1 LSASDQQTLR
11 VEHLAVVYPR
21 GARPALDDVSL
32 TIDGAR
38 TLAVVGPSGA
48 GKSTLLRA
56 IAGLVGISRG
66 TIELNGRDVSR
77 DAPQERRIAIV
88 FAEDALLAHRTLERN
103 LAFVA
108 RDPSQIDDII
118 DTLGIGAHRGRRPSQ
133 LSSGQ
138 RRRVS
143 IARALLAQ
151 PHALL
156 LDEPLAPLDPELRAL
171 VREELLHVRARFDGP
186 MIFVTH
192 DHADAMTV
200 ADTLAVLIDGRI
212 EDSGEPQRVYDR
224 PRTVRVA
231 ALLGTRPMNLLPG
244 AIFGLDPDTIVGVR
258 PERVRLAGDG
268 AIRGEVRRVERTG
281 ADGYI
286 HVVGEA
292 ASIVARVLA
301 SDVVAVGTTVACA
314 FADEDIRMFDRVT
327 GCARS

>member
-11 VEHLAVVYPR
+11 IEHLGVVYPR
-21 GARPALDDVSL
+21 ALRPALDDVTL
-32 TIDGAR
+32 AIDGAR

-56 IAGLVGISRG
+56 IAGLVGVSSG
-66 TIELNGRDVSR
+66 TIELDGHDIARDT
-77 DAPQERRIAIV
+77 PQERRIAIV
-88 FAEDALLAHRTLERN
+88 FAEDALLAHRTVERN

-108 RDPSQIDDII
+108 RDPSQIDDVIE
-118 DTLGIGAHRGRRPSQ
+118 TLGIGAFRGRRPSE
-133 LSSGQ
+133 LSSGE

-151 PHALL
+151 PRALL

-171 VREELLHVRARFDGP
+171 VRDELLHVRERFDGP

-212 EDSGEPQRVYDR
+212 EDSGDPQRVYDR

-231 ALLGTRPMNLLPG
+231 GLLGTRPMNLLSG
-244 AIFGLDPDTIVGVR
+244 AMFGLGDDTIVGVR
-258 PERVRLAGDG
+258 PERVRVASGG
-268 AIRGEVRRVERTG
+268 VFRGEVRRVERTG

-286 HVVGEA
+286 HVVGDA
-292 ASIVARVLA
+292 ASIVARVDA
-301 SDVVAVGTTVACA
+301 SDVVAVGTSVACA
-314 FADEDIRMFDRVT
+314 FADADMRRFDRST
-327 GCARS
+327 GQARS